1 MYFVIYREGS
11 VGEAKLMPKHV
22 DDMAQ
27 ARMLAER
34 VMTADP
40 RRTAYIVKAQEAVKT
55 EMSIL
60 FRVV

>member
-1 MYFVIYREGS
+1 MYFVIYREGGI
-11 VGEAKLMPKHV
+11 GEAKLVPETV
-22 DDMAQ
+22 EDMGR
-27 ARMLAER
+27 ARTIAEK
-34 VMTADP
+34 VLTEDP